1 MKLLRLCILLTFALI
16 SVWYRLP
23 ETPPF
28 LPTLYVSRFLILL
41 PMLISIICWLVL
53 RLPGFDQLRRDKLR
67 AIWALLMLVLAL
79 WVFASQ
85 LWAFQREP
93 HPEVGA
99 TSALQFGIVALFA
112 LVVACAS
119 PHQSRIIAV
128 LVGGLAINAVI
139 GGLQVAAQGSAGL
152 NALGEFVIGLN
163 QRGVSVVQAGDVRW
177 LRPYGLLP
185 HPNMYA
191 ASLVLALLGAGVW
204 IVSGR
209 RAIWLAGTII
219 ALLGLWV
226 LGLTFSRAAWGGLVI
241 GALVMLP
248 FLWRARVWRNRLL
261 ISLSAI
267 VMAGGLFVAL
277 YHPFLLARAGVN
289 SEAVEQ
295 RSISD
300 RRLFT
305 DFALRSIR
313 ERPVQGVGVGNFP
326 WKASYYL
333 MFYNYDL
340 LGDNVHNIYLSALAE
355 LGVIGLALYGGALL
369 AGLIAAAR
377 VLWRQPDIC
386 GAALLGGAVALLAI
400 GMLDHYPY
408 TLLHFQMALWGFL
421 AAASSTPS
429 STDTLLS
436 SSFAAEGVCGGG
448 K

>member
-1 MKLLRLCILLTFALI
+1 RLRYNPAPMKLLGLCILLTFALI

-23 ETPPF
+23 EMLPF

-209 RAIWLAGTII
+209 RAIWLTGTII
-219 ALLGLWV
+219 VLLGLWV
-226 LGLTFSRAAWGGLVI
+226 LGLTFSRAAWGGLVT

-248 FLWRARVWRNRLL
+248 FLWRARVWKRRLL
-261 ISLSAI
+261 ISLSAMI
-267 VMAGGLFVAL
+267 VAGGLFVAL

-289 SEAVEQ
+289 NEAVEQ

-340 LGDNVHNIYLSALAE
+340 LGDN
-355 LGVIGLALYGGALL
+355 
-369 AGLIAAAR
+369 
-377 VLWRQPDIC
+377 
-386 GAALLGGAVALLAI
+386 
-400 GMLDHYPY
+400 
-408 TLLHFQMALWGFL
+408 
-421 AAASSTPS
+421 
-429 STDTLLS
+429 
-436 SSFAAEGVCGGG
+436 
-448 K
+448 